1 LVLVVLA
8 LRQVEQTVQME
19 VIQNLEA
26 LLQQVA
32 VVAVVPRG
40 QEILVPVVVLA
51 EVHHRFQQMVAL
63 EHLIKGMQVVL
74 VPARQIIIVALAAAE
89 LVP

>member
-1 LVLVVLA
+1 MVVLV

-19 VIQNLEA
+19 VIQYLEV

-40 QEILVPVVVLA
+40 QEILVPVAVPA
-51 EVHHRFQQMVAL
+51 EAHHRFQQMVAL

-74 VPARQIIIVALAAAE
+74 VPAQQIIILAVAEAGR
-89 LVP
+89 VP